1 MKTFWVYILECSDG
15 KYYTGITNNIE
26 RRVYEHNSGI
36 LKGYT
41 SLRLPVKLVYSSSF
55 SDPLTAIEREKQIKK
70 WSHQKKKAL
79 IENNFEKLVELS
91 RKK

>member
-15 KYYTGITNNIE
+15 KYYTGITNNLE
-26 RRVYEHNSGI
+26 RRVYEHNSGT

-41 SLRLPVKLVYSSSF
+41 SIRLPVKLVYSCF
-55 SDPLTAIEREKQIKK
+55 FNDPLTAIEREKQIKK

-79 IENNFEKLVELS
+79 IENNFEKLVELA